1 MYESVRDAPETAN
14 KGFTWGTVTRKLET
28 RTGSLIC
35 KTRQW
40 RKFEFADSIA
50 ENVMGGVIDCAFEK
64 GKPVGEKKCTF
75 MVRSMLARCLVILKL
90 GAKIAKIFVTMRCTS
105 SALKAKFSGTI
116 HSNTLIA
123 IV

>member
-64 GKPVGEKKCTF
+64 GKPVGKGKCTF
-75 MVRSMLARCLVILKL
+75 YGSEYVSPLLGDIEARCKDCKDFCRDEMYAVSFQGK
-90 GAKIAKIFVTMRCTS
+90 TY
-105 SALKAKFSGTI
+105 
-116 HSNTLIA
+116 
-123 IV
+123 IVGPSIRTR